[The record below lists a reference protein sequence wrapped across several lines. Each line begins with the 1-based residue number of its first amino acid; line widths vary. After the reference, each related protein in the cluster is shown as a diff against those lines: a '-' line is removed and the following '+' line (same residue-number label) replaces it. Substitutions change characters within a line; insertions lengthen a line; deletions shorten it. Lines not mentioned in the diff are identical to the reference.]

1 MKRVIITLELE
12 DDKFEEMEKVLLNN
26 GCPKDRIE
34 NWDAHVI
41 NTYYETERYLEC
53 NGGDL
58 SRAYRDMIY
67 DF

>member
-1 MKRVIITLELE
+1 MKKVIITLELE
-12 DDKFEEMEKVLLNN
+12 DDKFEEMERVLLNN
-26 GCPKDRIE
+26 RCSKDNHK

-41 NTYYETERYLEC
+41 ETYNKTISYLEC

-58 SRAYRDMIY
+58 NRAYRDMIY